1 MFIMIH
7 KLILIKETLN
17 KHHKY
22 QVNNGILNPV
32 IVIFLKFGLL
42 WIATIVARYYLFCL
56 PWWIF
61 SINWTARVFVQET
74 ANTDLKTYQEIF
86 KQIFINPLKFVNI
99 PHCVTCILL
108 IIRIVLTVRN
118 MVLDF
123 SSWIY
128 S

>member
-42 WIATIVARYYLFCL
+42 
-56 PWWIF
+56 
-61 SINWTARVFVQET
+61 
-74 ANTDLKTYQEIF
+74 
-86 KQIFINPLKFVNI
+86 
-99 PHCVTCILL
+99 
-108 IIRIVLTVRN
+108 
-118 MVLDF
+118 
-123 SSWIY
+123 
-128 S
+128 